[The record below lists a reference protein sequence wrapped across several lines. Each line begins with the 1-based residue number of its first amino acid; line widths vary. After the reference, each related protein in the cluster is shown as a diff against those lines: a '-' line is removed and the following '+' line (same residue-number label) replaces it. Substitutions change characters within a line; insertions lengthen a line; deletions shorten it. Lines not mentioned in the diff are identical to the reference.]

1 MMALR
6 RTLLAM
12 VAILAGPVQ
21 AGTAVVTPFGTS
33 EGGEAVQLVSLTNR
47 SGMTVRFSARGG
59 TITEI
64 RVPDRD
70 GKFAN
75 IVLGRAD
82 FAGWEKAGSFNSVVG
97 RYANRIA
104 GGGFTLDGVFH
115 KLPSNP
121 ATGVS
126 IHGGPGGFASKLWS
140 VETFETADAAGAVM
154 RLTSPDGDNGYPGTL
169 ALTMTYTLTD
179 AGVLRID
186 YAATT
191 DKPTIIN
198 LTNHS
203 YFNLGGDASG
213 SVYGHRMQ
221 VFAARY
227 TPTDARQIPTGEL
240 APVADTPFDFRQPA
254 LLGTALYAD
263 HPQLLLAKGIDH
275 NFVLDSPAGTLAPAV
290 RLLDPATGRQME
302 VRTTEPGVQI
312 YSGNQLNGSLVGAN
326 GRVLRQSDGIAF
338 ETQHFP
344 DSPNQPAFPS
354 TVLRPGQR
362 FQSTTE
368 FAFSTDKTPFWPGK

>member
-1 MMALR
+1 MRMLAAVV
-6 RTLLAM
+6 LL
-12 VAILAGPVQ
+12 VAAPAG
-21 AGTAVVTPFGTS
+21 AGTAVVSAFGTS
-33 EGGEAVQLVSLTNR
+33 DKGEAVRLVTLTNKA
-47 SGMTVRFSARGG
+47 GMVVKFSARGG

-64 RVPDRD
+64 NVPDRA
-70 GKFAN
+70 GRMAN
-75 IVLGRAD
+75 VVLGKPD
-82 FAGWEKAGSFNSVVG
+82 FVAWDKAGAFNSVVG

-121 ATGVS
+121 TTGVA
-126 IHGGPGGFASKLWS
+126 IHGGPGGLASKLWDI
-140 VETFETADAAGAVM
+140 ETFGKADSAGAVM
-154 RLTSPDGDNGYPGTL
+154 RYTSPDGDNGYPGNL

-203 YFNLGGDASG
+203 YFNLGGAASG
-213 SVYGHRMQ
+213 PVYGQRMQ
-221 VFAARY
+221 VMATRY
-227 TPTDARQIPTGEL
+227 TPTDARQVPTGEL
-240 APVADTPFDFRQPA
+240 APVAGTPFDFRAARALGPA
-254 LLGTALYAD
+254 LYSV
-263 HPQLLLAKGIDH
+263 HPQILLAKGIDH
-275 NFVLDSPAGTLAPAV
+275 NFVIDGGGGTLVSAA
-290 RLLDPATGRQME
+290 RLLDPMSGRQME

-312 YSGNQLNGSLVGAN
+312 YTGNNLNGGQAGAD
-326 GRVLRQSDGIAF
+326 GRALRQSDGVAF

-354 TVLRPGQR
+354 TVLRPGEVFR
-362 FQSTTE
+362 STTE
-368 FAFSTDKTPFWPGK
+368 YAFSTDRTPFWKGK